1 MLVNKE
7 EEFIKENLGLVHSCC
22 RRFTGRNIEYDD
34 LFQAGCVGLL
44 KASRDF
50 DETRGFMFSTYAVPV
65 ILGEIK
71 RLFRDGGAIKVSR
84 SLKEL
89 SLKVVRMGEQFEKQK
104 GRAATVSEL
113 AEMLSVT
120 TDEINEAI
128 CVSTPPASL
137 TYYDENGIKE
147 KDLPTINEE
156 EKIYNR
162 LDIGKA
168 LEDLCEVEQKIVF
181 YRFFCGYT
189 QNRVALT
196 LNMTQVQVSRKEK
209 KIMEKMR
216 KKLD

>member
-89 SLKVVRMGEQFEKQK
+89 SLR
-104 GRAATVSEL
+104 S
-113 AEMLSVT
+113 
-120 TDEINEAI
+120 
-128 CVSTPPASL
+128 
-137 TYYDENGIKE
+137 
-147 KDLPTINEE
+147 
-156 EKIYNR
+156 
-162 LDIGKA
+162 
-168 LEDLCEVEQKIVF
+168 
-181 YRFFCGYT
+181 
-189 QNRVALT
+189 
-196 LNMTQVQVSRKEK
+196 
-209 KIMEKMR
+209 
-216 KKLD
+216 

>member
-89 SLKVVRMGEQFEKQK
+89 SLKVVRLGEQFEKQK

-128 CVSTPPASL
+128 NISVPPTSL

-162 LDIGKA
+162 LDIGRA
-168 LEDLCEVEQKIVF
+168 LEDLCEIEQKIVF

-216 KKLD
+216 KKLN

>member
-128 CVSTPPASL
+128 NISVPPASL

-162 LDIGKA
+162 LDIGRA
-168 LEDLCEVEQKIVF
+168 LEDLCEDEQKIVF

>member
-128 CVSTPPASL
+128 CVSTPPTSL

-162 LDIGKA
+162 LDIGRA

-196 LNMTQVQVSRKEK
+196 LDMTQVQVSRKEK